1 MPKAA
6 THVPAAPVSLVQV
19 LSDLGLDTRRA
30 PKKSFADRLAELI
43 DLSGAIDLSEFLR
56 GLGRI
61 PASGVPEAGES
72 DRPRAVFQAQHADML
87 EAISR
92 SFRPAATGESAN
104 PGGFSLPAPK
114 PGTLT
119 ADADADAWAPYLRFY
134 ALQQSE
140 MERRIGT
147 LRRALRQHLAT
158 TSPAL
163 AQLAVLDNTL
173 DATLIDYSRR
183 SLAVLPRL
191 LGKRFSELARAQ
203 READS
208 GAGTVS
214 ESQDWLEEGGWLWQ
228 FHQDMQRV
236 LLAEL
241 GLRLQPLQ
249 GMLDAL
255 DCVDKEL

>member
-19 LSDLGLDTRRA
+19 LGDLGLDTRRV

-61 PASGVPEAGES
+61 PATGIPEARERDS
-72 DRPRAVFQAQHADML
+72 PRAVFQAQHADML

-92 SFRPAATGESAN
+92 SFRPAAAGESAN

-114 PGTLT
+114 PGTLI
-119 ADADADAWAPYLRFY
+119 ADADAWAPYLRFY

-140 MERRIGT
+140 MERRIST
-147 LRRALRQHLAT
+147 LRRALRENLAA
-158 TSPAL
+158 TSPVL
-163 AQLAVLDNTL
+163 AQLAVLDKTL

-183 SLAVLPRL
+183 SLAALPRL
-191 LGKRFSELARAQ
+191 LGKRFSELARTQ

-208 GAGTVS
+208 DAGTVS
-214 ESQDWLEEGGWLWQ
+214 QPQDWLEEGGWLWQ
-228 FHQDMQRV
+228 FHRDMQRV

-255 DCVDKEL
+255 DCVDKEI

>member
-6 THVPAAPVSLVQV
+6 THVPAAPVSLAQV
-19 LSDLGLDTRRA
+19 LGDLGLDTRRV

-61 PASGVPEAGES
+61 PANGIPEAGES
-72 DRPRAVFQAQHADML
+72 DSPRAAFQAQHADML

-119 ADADADAWAPYLRFY
+119 ADADAWAPYLRFY

-140 MERRIGT
+140 MERRIST
-147 LRRALRQHLAT
+147 LRRALRDNLAT
-158 TSPAL
+158 SPD
-163 AQLAVLDNTL
+163 V
-173 DATLIDYSRR
+173 
-183 SLAVLPRL
+183 
-191 LGKRFSELARAQ
+191 ARAW
-203 READS
+203 R
-208 GAGTVS
+208 
-214 ESQDWLEEGGWLWQ
+214 
-228 FHQDMQRV
+228 
-236 LLAEL
+236 
-241 GLRLQPLQ
+241 
-249 GMLDAL
+249 
-255 DCVDKEL
+255 